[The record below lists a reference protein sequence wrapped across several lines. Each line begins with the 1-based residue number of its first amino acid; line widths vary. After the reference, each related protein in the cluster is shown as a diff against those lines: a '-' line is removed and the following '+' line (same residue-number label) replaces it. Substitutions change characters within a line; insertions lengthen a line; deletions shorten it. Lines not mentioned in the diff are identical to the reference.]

1 MATNHHMKKFLLSLA
16 ALTAAFVS
24 HAQSH
29 RCGTMDVHNR
39 LLQTDNNYGLM
50 REVIDQHIQHFQ
62 STQSEHD
69 VNRVVYTIPVV
80 FHVVYQNATENISD
94 AQLLSQID
102 VLNDD
107 FRRLN
112 SNFSSTPSVFQGVAA
127 DVEIEF
133 CLASVDP
140 TGNPTTGI
148 TRTQTTVSSFNTN
161 DNVKFTS
168 TGGRNAWPR
177 ASYLNIWVA
186 DLGNSLLGYAQFP
199 GGPANTDGVVLT
211 YTSVGRP
218 PANTFGGAYNL
229 GRTATHEVGHWLG
242 LYHIWGD
249 DGNGCNGTDEVADTP
264 NQADETTGCPSFPQI
279 SCSNGPN
286 GDMFMN
292 YMDYMSDACATM
304 FTNGQ
309 KTRMRSFFAPGGAR
323 ASLLNSTACT
333 STPPPPPPSACNDT
347 LRFPLSGT
355 EAIYGSQEIGYV
367 AGTNTYNDSAKVDKF
382 TATAPFTLVK
392 GGFFKFADADLNG
405 LGSYNVTFRLY
416 DDNGTGGLPGTIL
429 ASTTVPMST
438 VINSVT
444 NDAYLQVQFPNAVAV
459 SGAFYLGVVI
469 NPASGV
475 ILALYTNQDGQST
488 PNTAFEQFEDG
499 SWHEYTEEASWGI
512 SVSHAISAWMEVPPP
527 TASFSVSAPN
537 ICSGSNVTYTST
549 GVGASTYQWTFPG
562 GNPSSSTAANPTVAY
577 NTAGTYNATL
587 LVTSSCQ
594 GQTATV
600 TQNNVVVV
608 GNQPATPAITNV
620 GGTLQTTISGGSVQ
634 WFLNGVAIPGATGLS
649 HFPTAVGNYTVTVT
663 QGGCS
668 ATSAP
673 FPVTTVDVNALM
685 AEGFVAFPNPANEKL
700 YVKSGFQ
707 TKQATL
713 VTLTDLS
720 GKQVLLERFS
730 AEGVMEISTR
740 HLAAGMYLL
749 SVSNGSERQVVR
761 IGITH

>member
-1 MATNHHMKKFLLSLA
+1 MATNHHMKKFLLVLA
-16 ALTAAFVS
+16 VLTATSVS

-29 RCGTMDVHNR
+29 RCGTMDVHQR
-39 LLQTDNNYGLM
+39 LLQNDSEYQLM
-50 REVIDQHIQHFQ
+50 REVINQHIQHFE

-107 FRRLN
+107 FRKLN
-112 SNFSSTPSVFQGVAA
+112 SNFNTTPSVFQGIAA

-133 CLASVDP
+133 CLATVDP
-140 TGNPTTGI
+140 SGNPTTGI
-148 TRTQTTVSSFNTN
+148 TRTQTNVSSFNTN

-168 TGGRNAWPR
+168 SGGRNAWPR
-177 ASYLNIWVA
+177 ANYLNIWVA

-218 PANTFGGAYNL
+218 PANNFGGAYNL

-249 DGNGCNGTDEVADTP
+249 DGNSCSGTDEISDTP
-264 NQADETTGCPSFPQI
+264 NQADESVGCPNFPQI

-323 ASLLNSTACT
+323 ASLLSSNVCNST
-333 STPPPPPPSACNDT
+333 PPPPPSACNDT
-347 LRFPLSGT
+347 LRFPLPGT
-355 EAIYGSQEIGYV
+355 EAVYGSQEIGYV
-367 AGTNTYNDSAKVDKF
+367 SGTNTYNDSAKVDKF
-382 TATAPFTLVK
+382 TAVSPFTRVR

-416 DDNGTGGLPGTIL
+416 DDNGTGGLPGSIL
-429 ASTTVPMST
+429 ASTTVPMAT
-438 VINSVT
+438 VVNSVT
-444 NDAYLQVQFPNAVAV
+444 NAAYLQVQFANPVTV

-475 ILALYTNQDGQST
+475 ILALYTNEDGQST

-499 SWHEYTEEASWGI
+499 TWHEYTEEASWGI
-512 SVSHAISAWMEVPPP
+512 SVSHAISAWMEAAPP
-527 TASFSVSAPN
+527 TSSFNISDGT
-537 ICSGSNVTYTST
+537 ICSGNTITFTST
-549 GVGASTYQWTFPG
+549 ATAAVGYQWTFPG
-562 GNPSSSTAANPTVAY
+562 GNPSSSTAVNPTVTY
-577 NTAGTYNATL
+577 SSAGTYNATL
-587 LVTSSCQ
+587 VVTGSCA
-594 GQTATV
+594 GQTATQ
-600 TQNNVVVV
+600 TQNNAVVVS
-608 GNQPATPAITNV
+608 NQPAVPQISNNNGVLSTSTN
-620 GGTLQTTISGGSVQ
+620 GGSIQ
-634 WFLNGVAIPGATGLS
+634 WFLNGTAISGATGPQ
-649 HFPTAVGNYTVTVT
+649 HNPTAVGNYTVSVT
-663 QGGCS
+663 QGGCTS
-668 ATSAP
+668 TSAP
-673 FPVTTVDVNALM
+673 FTVTTIDVNA
-685 AEGFVAFPNPANEKL
+685 ASPDAFIVFPNPAQEKL
-700 YVKSGFQ
+700 FIRTGFRD
-707 TKQATL
+707 TQAQVIIVL
-713 VTLTDLS
+713 NDLS
-720 GKQVLLERFS
+720 GKQVLMQQYASGNL
-730 AEGVMEISTR
+730 MEVNTAS
-740 HLAAGMYLL
+740 LASGMYLL
-749 SVSNGSERQVVR
+749 TVSNGKEQQVVR
-761 IGITH
+761 VGITH